1 MQTCLLEAGEKDTRH
16 DKNHRS
22 GSAARQGGAP
32 ALPTSAAVGRKWKKV
47 GFSFGIVITLSIF
60 VL

>member
-16 DKNHRS
+16 DKTQRS
-22 GSAARQGGAP
+22 GRAARQGGAP

>member
-47 GFSFGIVITLSIF
+47 GFSFGIVITL
-60 VL
+60 